1 VDQFGFA
8 DPPGSFMR
16 YNLVAVYHCKSGDLA
31 VSHSDLVFVG
41 FNSHVAALHRETG
54 EIVWEWTAP
63 KPWSSGYVTLLL
75 DGDRLIVAVN
85 GYMYCLDPLGGEQLW
100 HNEMS
105 GFGTGVT
112 SIASVRGNTS
122 PEVIAMAAAE
132 AARQA
137 AASSTVTT

>member
-1 VDQFGFA
+1 LVIFQA
-8 DPPGSFMR
+8 DR
-16 YNLVAVYHCKSGDLA
+16 HVTILVAVTHCNSGELA
-31 VSHSDLVFVG
+31 MSLSDFVLVG
-41 FNSHVAALHRETG
+41 FNSRVAALHRETG

-63 KPWSSGYVTLLL
+63 KPWSNGYVTLLL

-100 HNEMS
+100 YNEMT

-122 PEVIAMAAAE
+122 PEVVAMAAAE

-137 AASSTVTT
+137 TAASTVTT